1 MSLVPK
7 RTGPSPE
14 ELELAR
20 ILSLPTVCMMN
31 PEELEFFS
39 FDHMLASAY
48 DSGARLR
55 LEQATAMRAYLDSGG
70 GLFPLSVGKGKSG
83 VSLFAANEAY
93 KNGARKILLLMES
106 QNVRGMM
113 KHHIPQWRKLI
124 DLVVPFHFLAGR
136 TRKMRRRMCEN
147 NSPGCYVVPYSL
159 LSQPDAAP
167 QKQEDGSMDP
177 GNLNLIGA
185 ELVIADEVH
194 NLRNA
199 RVARTKRVM
208 TYLREAGPEFIGMSG
223 TITQKS
229 LMDYWHLISAALGDK
244 SPIPRTH
251 SIAAGWDQMLNADAI
266 TPTEYGRKLMGP
278 LIRWARAE
286 TGEQFNTQQT
296 ESYRRAFRHRLVLS
310 PGVVSS
316 SEDDLGVSLR
326 FLNQE
331 VEGRALVDG
340 WEELSRLISDVDGGQ
355 TPQGE
360 EIAHAFHKF
369 KWLFEL
375 SAGFYNALN
384 WPTAAELAKT
394 KKIELDA
401 AQWAIDDAMTHHE
414 QQQLYYQLLRQFF
427 RTSAPG
433 LDTPREVGRAI
444 AMKDKRI
451 PRDLAEAWHEM
462 KALLSV
468 CMDRHGFL
476 VERRSRPVRVCSYK
490 VDEAVRWAKEA
501 EHGIIWVMNRELGLW
516 IVEALQAAGMDP
528 MFCPSG
534 SKHDEAIEAVGNPEL
549 GGKGDRLVVA
559 SLKAH
564 GTGKN
569 LQAFSKVFFPQ
580 WPRSGKDAEQT
591 VGRVHR
597 HGQEA
602 DAVEIHTCLNT
613 EHDHLVMA
621 ACLNDAIYVQQTT
634 GAPQRMVFGDYDP
647 LPEIYTEEFLREQ
660 GIEAVKTLSSEGLKI
675 RRENFGAP
683 GR

>member
-1 MSLVPK
+1 MSFVPK
-7 RTGPSPE
+7 RTAPSPE

-20 ILSLPTVCMMN
+20 ILSLPVVYMLT
-31 PEELEFFS
+31 PDELEFFS
-39 FDHMLASAY
+39 FDHMLGEAY
-48 DSGARLR
+48 DRGERLR
-55 LEQATAMRAYLDSGG
+55 LEQASAMRAYLECDG

-83 VSLFAANEAY
+83 VALFAANEAY
-93 KNGARKILLLMES
+93 KSGVRKILLLMES

-113 KHHIPQWRKLI
+113 KHHVPQWRKLI

-136 TRKMRRRMCEN
+136 DRRMRRRMCEN
-147 NSPGCYVVPYSL
+147 NSPGCYVMPYSL
-159 LSQPDAAP
+159 LSQSDAAP
-167 QKQEDGSMDP
+167 QKQDDGTMDP
-177 GNLNLIGA
+177 GNLNLIGP

-208 TYLREAGPEFIGMSG
+208 TYLRDAGPQFIGMSG

-229 LMDYWHLISAALGDK
+229 LMDYWHLISAALGDA
-244 SPIPRTH
+244 SPLPRTH
-251 SIAAGWDQMLNADAI
+251 SIAVGWDQIINAEAER
-266 TPTEYGRKLMGP
+266 PTEHAKKLMGP
-278 LIRWARAE
+278 LIRWARDK
-286 TGEQFNTQQT
+286 TGESFNGQQI

-316 SEDDLGVSLR
+316 AEDDLGVSLR

-331 VEGRALVDG
+331 VEGRALTEG
-340 WEELSRLISDVDGGQ
+340 WTELDRLMDDVDGGE

-369 KWLFEL
+369 KWQFEL

-384 WPTAAELAKT
+384 WPTPATLSKSR
-394 KKIELDA
+394 KIELDKA
-401 AQWAIDDAMTHHE
+401 AHAIEDWQTHHE
-414 QQQLYYQLLRQFF
+414 QQQEYYRLLRAFF
-427 RTSAPG
+427 RTSVPG

-451 PRDLAEAWHEM
+451 PSDLREAWEEM
-462 KALLSV
+462 KEL
-468 CMDRHGFL
+468 
-476 VERRSRPVRVCSYK
+476 ERIATETHEFQVKRGSTPIRVCSYK
-490 VDEAVRWAKEA
+490 VDHAVAWAQEAKF
-501 EHGIIWVMNRELGLW
+501 GIIWVWHQELGRW
-516 IVEALQAAGMDP
+516 IVEALKEVGLEP
-528 MFCPSG
+528 LYCPSG
-534 SKHDEAIEAVGNPEL
+534 SKHDEAIEAVGNPQL
-549 GGKGDRLVVA
+549 GGKGDRIVVA
-559 SLKAH
+559 SLRAH

-569 LQAFSKVFFPQ
+569 LQAFNKVLFPQ

-597 HGQEA
+597 HGQVS
-602 DAVEIHTCLNT
+602 DSVEVHTCLST

-647 LPEIYTEEFLREQ
+647 LPHIYTEEFLREQ
-660 GIEAVKTLSSEGLKI
+660 GIEDVRSLSEEGRRI
-675 RRENFGAP
+675 RAENFGTP
-683 GR
+683 SK